1 MSSFLRNQTWL
12 FPTHL
17 PDLSHFRLP
26 DIPQFQLDIAGFLA
40 ILGEGSVLANYQVAS
55 LSPAIFLPRLLPA
68 PQALMMPSRPSK
80 LEPAIGYTTG
90 VESGNHRDYINYV
103 GHVLVYVFRRRAG
116 TR

>member
-12 FPTHL
+12 LQAPFQL
-17 PDLSHFRLP
+17 PDLSRFRLP

-55 LSPAIFLPRLLPA
+55 LSPVVFLPRLLPA

-80 LEPAIGYTTG
+80 LEPAVGYTTG
-90 VESGNHRDYINYV
+90 VDSGNHRDYINYV
-103 GHVLVYVFRRRAG
+103 GHVLVWV
-116 TR
+116 